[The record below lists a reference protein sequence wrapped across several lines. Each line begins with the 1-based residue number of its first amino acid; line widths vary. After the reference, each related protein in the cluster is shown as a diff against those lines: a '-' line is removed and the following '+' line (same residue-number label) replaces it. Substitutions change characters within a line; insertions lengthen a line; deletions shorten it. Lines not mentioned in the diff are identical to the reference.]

1 MKPSI
6 QLRLTQHLTMTPQ
19 LQQAIRLLQ
28 LSTLDLKQEI
38 QDALDSNP
46 LLETLE
52 EGEIRE
58 QGRLDSIAS
67 RADAERADTGGD
79 GADDTLGPED
89 RDFDGRDGESE
100 LQAVP
105 TDLPQELPVDSAWE
119 DIYEPVLPP
128 SSGTRDEEST
138 DLYAQR
144 SAGQTLVDHLVWQLN
159 LTRFSDTDRAI
170 ATAIIDA
177 IGDDGYLT
185 QSLEDIQDAFEDPEI
200 GVAEVEAVLHRIQCF
215 DPPGVGAR
223 DPRECLL
230 IQLRQLPEDVPHRA
244 TALHLVG
251 DHFDLLASQDQAQI
265 RRRLRLDE
273 DELRD
278 VIRLIRSLSPRPGSL
293 IAGAEPQYVE
303 PDVFVTKR
311 EDTWRVELNPEAT
324 PRLRVNADYA
334 ALIRRADNSLDNQ
347 FLKNH
352 LQEARWF
359 IKSLRSRNETLLR
372 VATKIVE
379 FQRGFLEHG
388 DVAMRPLVLRDIADA
403 LGMHESTISRVTTQK
418 YMHTPRGTLEFKYF
432 FSSHVS
438 TAAGGEASATAIRAL
453 IRQLVA
459 AERPDKPLSD
469 SKIAEILGE
478 QGIEVARRT
487 IAKYREAMAILPSN
501 ERKRLV

>member
-28 LSTLDLKQEI
+28 LSTLDLKEEI

-46 LLETLE
+46 LLETVE

-58 QGRLDSIAS
+58 QSRLDAAGSKS
-67 RADAERADTGGD
+67 ESERAADGGDSADDSMGPDDRDYDVRDAE
-79 GADDTLGPED
+79 P
-89 RDFDGRDGESE
+89 E
-100 LQAVP
+100 LQVVP
-105 TDLPQELPVDSAWE
+105 SDLPQDLPVDSAWE
-119 DIYEPVLPP
+119 DIYESVLPP
-128 SSGTRDEEST
+128 SSGSSSEEST
-138 DLYAQR
+138 DFYAQR
-144 SAGQTLVDHLVWQLN
+144 SATQTLVDHLVWQLN

-177 IGDDGYLT
+177 ISDDGYLT
-185 QSLEDIQDAFEDPEI
+185 QSLEDIQAAFEDPEI

-244 TALHLVG
+244 AALQLVG
-251 DHFDLLASQDQAQI
+251 EHFELLANQDQAQI
-265 RRRLRLDE
+265 RRRLKLDE
-273 DELRD
+273 AELSGM
-278 VIRLIRSLSPRPGSL
+278 IRLIRSLTPRPGSL
-293 IAGAEPQYVE
+293 IAEAEPQYVE

-311 EDTWRVELNPEAT
+311 GDSWRVELNPEAT

-334 ALIRRADNSLDNQ
+334 GLIRRADNSLDNQ

-359 IKSLRSRNETLLR
+359 IKSLKSRNETLLR

-418 YMHTPRGTLEFKYF
+418 YMYTPRGTLEFKYF

-487 IAKYREAMAILPSN
+487 VAKYREAMAIPPSN